1 MKKEEHP
8 NFELKDPETQND
20 TKVDQL
26 DETIDT
32 TLDGDD
38 EMTANANS
46 DVDAA
51 QSVGATGGAQEY
63 TYGSGRVG
71 SIVTDN
77 DKDVGADE
85 RYEEMGADR
94 ADAWGWNGKRT
105 YDLHQ
110 TLDTDT
116 ILQARKQQAKLD
128 SLELAEREQRIRHTE
143 AEFNQRMKMASADD
157 VQRLRHAD
165 RMDAVSNS
173 VIAGLL
179 GDMAEKLGRIED
191 AVKK

>member
-1 MKKEEHP
+1 MTKERP
-8 NFELKDPETQND
+8 
-20 TKVDQL
+20 
-26 DETIDT
+26 
-32 TLDGDD
+32 
-38 EMTANANS
+38 
-46 DVDAA
+46 VDAGA
-51 QSVGATGGAQEY
+51 EVDAGQAVGATGGSQEY
-63 TYGSGRVG
+63 TYGSERAMGRVG

-173 VIAGLL
+173 VIAGVL
-179 GDMAEKLGRIED
+179 GDMAEKLGRIEK
-191 AVKK
+191 AVLK